1 MDVLGAHQPLAGN
14 NRSDAVNDWIFHYRF
29 PFWAA
34 CLTVGGVAGVAALY
48 DTFGVLSGLIAG
60 VVGGA
65 GTGLILS
72 ISRYIA
78 QNETEDDLTRR

>member
-1 MDVLGAHQPLAGN
+1 
-14 NRSDAVNDWIFHYRF
+14 VNDWIFHYRF
-29 PFWAA
+29 AFWGA
-34 CLTVGGVAGVAALY
+34 CLSIGGVAGVGALY

-65 GTGLILS
+65 GVGLFLS

-78 QNETEDDLTRR
+78 QDETEDDITRR